1 MKNYSIQSIL
11 ITAIIALLPISLWAQ
26 HDDLYY
32 NPDDF
37 QTTTFRNNVYSD
49 SDISFG
55 EQEYDSQYFDDYD
68 FYYTSR
74 IRRFHRAA
82 RGIDFY
88 DPFFVD
94 LVYYGYHSPGV
105 TIYVSPYRFRP
116 YRPHAFSYY
125 HWHHHDPFFNPYH
138 SWHNPWRPYR
148 PYGSFHSYGFG
159 FGYGYSSWGSF
170 GYRGC
175 PIFYTSNN
183 FYVNNYYTTRPGSST
198 QRPSDDIR
206 SRRGTQYGPGGA
218 TGGAAPRSGRSVAGT
233 GSSDEGVRDEPT
245 SDERSTSTRGRIAQS
260 ENDERLDTRE
270 RSIDSEQGARTSE
283 ERSTSTSDRITRS
296 DNDERIDTRGRTIDG
311 QRDSRTSEDRA
322 PSREGITEQTTRGRT
337 SGSDFAGVSRSN
349 ERMTAG
355 REAQRNFRDNRVTR
369 DQYQSDRRSNVPQRA
384 NNTDR
389 STSQQRSPAF
399 NDRSQQRT
407 TPPHMR
413 ENQGRTN
420 QPSQR
425 GIDQNRQRQQN
436 PPNMNNNRSNQRTSP
451 PNMNNNR
458 SSNQRGSGVNPSSR
472 GNQRSPSVTPPSRNN
487 RSSSGTN
494 TGRSSRSSGSDSPRS
509 SRSGR
514 GG

>member
-11 ITAIIALLPISLWAQ
+11 ITAIIALLPISLWSQ
-26 HDDLYY
+26 YDDLYY

-74 IRRFHRAA
+74 IRRFHRPA

-88 DPFFVD
+88 DPYFVD

-148 PYGSFHSYGFG
+148 TYRPYGSFHSYGFG

-183 FYVNNYYTTRPGSST
+183 YYVNNYYTSRPGTST

-233 GSSDEGVRDEPT
+233 GSSDDEVRNEPT

-260 ENDERLDTRE
+260 ENHDRLDSGD
-270 RSIDSEQGARTSE
+270 RSI
-283 ERSTSTSDRITRS
+283 
-296 DNDERIDTRGRTIDG
+296 NG
-311 QRDSRTSEDRA
+311 QRGTRTSEDRIPA
-322 PSREGITEQTTRGRT
+322 REGGTEQATRGRT
-337 SGSDFAGVSRSN
+337 TGSDFASVSPSN
-349 ERMTAG
+349 ERTPAG

-384 NNTDR
+384 NTDR
-389 STSQQRSPAF
+389 RSTQQRTPAF
-399 NDRSQQRT
+399 DDRSQQRT
-407 TPPHMR
+407 GPPQMR

-425 GIDQNRQRQQN
+425 GIEQNRQRQPN
-436 PPNMNNNRSNQRTSP
+436 PPNMNRNRSNQRTSP
-451 PNMNNNR
+451 PSINNNR

-472 GNQRSPSVTPPSRNN
+472 SNQRSPAASPPSRSN
-487 RSSSGTN
+487 SGSSGTN

-509 SRSGR
+509 SSSGRSGR

>member
-11 ITAIIALLPISLWAQ
+11 ITAIIALLPISVWAQ

-74 IRRFHRAA
+74 IRRFHRPA

-116 YRPHAFSYY
+116 YGPRAFSYY
-125 HWHHHDPFFNPYH
+125 HWHHYDPFFNPYH

-159 FGYGYSSWGSF
+159 FGYGYSSWGGF

-245 SDERSTSTRGRIAQS
+245 SDERSASTRGRIAQS
-260 ENDERLDTRE
+260 ESDERLDTRE
-270 RSIDSEQGARTSE
+270 RTVEGQQGARTSE

-369 DQYQSDRRSNVPQRA
+369 DQYQSDRRTNVPQRA
-384 NNTDR
+384 NTDR
-389 STSQQRSPAF
+389 RTTQQRSPAF
-399 NDRSQQRT
+399 NDRSQQRS
-407 TPPHMR
+407 TPPQMR